1 MGWSESY
8 YADMAGEAGR
18 KFAER
23 VLDLMEAFRRTRRD
37 ASTYEPFHPLF
48 GELSRMVETWEAE
61 LRASCQDVA
70 TDGGA
75 APERWTDVP
84 TGGGPAGE
92 GKGAGGRD
100 PVNRPASDA

>member
-23 VLDLMEAFRRTRRD
+23 VQDLVEAFRRTRHD
-37 ASTYEPFHPLF
+37 ASAYGPFHPLF
-48 GELSRMVETWEAE
+48 GELSSMVETWEAE
-61 LRASCQDVA
+61 LRACCRDVA

-75 APERWTDVP
+75 AFERLNDVP
-84 TGGGPAGE
+84 TDGGPAGE